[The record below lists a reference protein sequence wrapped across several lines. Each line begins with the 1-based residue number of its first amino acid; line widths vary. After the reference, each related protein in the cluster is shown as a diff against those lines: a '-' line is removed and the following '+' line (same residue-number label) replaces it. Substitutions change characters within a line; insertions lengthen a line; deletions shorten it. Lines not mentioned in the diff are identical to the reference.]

1 MNRLFFILPILIA
14 FPVSCFAESNTD
26 SEAIVKYVSFFLNIL
41 FLLAGILAF
50 YFFNKKWKAAQFDRM
65 QKEKLKF
72 FSELSYEIRTPL
84 TMIMTPLAKLIAKG
98 DNPSLLPT
106 YNIMFKHSNELL
118 QLINQIK
125 DLYYLECRKKHIY
138 VEEMNLTR
146 LVSKLKDSFDIL
158 AEERELDF
166 RFQST
171 PETIIG
177 YADSEI
183 LSKILFNL
191 ISSAISRT
199 ERGSVNI
206 EMSCVDKSELKIK
219 IKDTGTA
226 ISEYSQKLMYEK
238 YFSVDKVNE
247 DLTIKST
254 LLLHL
259 TNKIV
264 MLHHGKINTQTDEK
278 EGNLFELTIPINKD
292 SYTQEELTRNN
303 EIDAEFSTAP
313 VLNLSIKSFSKES
326 KKRNRKDSK
335 VKMLV
340 VEDNPDIRLLLREEF
355 SDDYNIIEA
364 ENGKDAL
371 YKTLEFNPDIIISD
385 ILMPEMDGKEFCKKI
400 RNNESTQLIP
410 IVLLTACSSMNQQV
424 EGLQVGADAYVT
436 KPFDLDYLRAVV
448 NRLLQSK
455 AQSRQQAITE
465 SDDKKEE
472 DLDNEPSVMDKVILD
487 NINKLIQEHID
498 DSEFSVET
506 LCKEMSLSRTH
517 LNRKVK
523 ELTGESPASYI
534 KQVRLRK
541 AAILLKKKTLS
552 ISEIAFM
559 TGFSSP
565 SYFSQAFREYYG
577 MTPKEFVNHR

>member
-1 MNRLFFILPILIA
+1 
-14 FPVSCFAESNTD
+14 
-26 SEAIVKYVSFFLNIL
+26 
-41 FLLAGILAF
+41 
-50 YFFNKKWKAAQFDRM
+50 
-65 QKEKLKF
+65 
-72 FSELSYEIRTPL
+72 
-84 TMIMTPLAKLIAKG
+84 
-98 DNPSLLPT
+98 
-106 YNIMFKHSNELL
+106 
-118 QLINQIK
+118 
-125 DLYYLECRKKHIY
+125 
-138 VEEMNLTR
+138 MNLTR